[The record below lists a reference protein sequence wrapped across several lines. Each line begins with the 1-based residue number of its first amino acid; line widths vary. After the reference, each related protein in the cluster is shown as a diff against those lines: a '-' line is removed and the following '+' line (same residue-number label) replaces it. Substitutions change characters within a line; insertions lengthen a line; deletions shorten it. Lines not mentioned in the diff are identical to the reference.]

1 MLDEDK
7 DIAAPE
13 DKDTVGGG
21 EPEVPE
27 DETPNDDDAE
37 GDDGDNGEDAEEQ
50 DEPGPDST
58 DEPVR
63 GRASSR
69 IQALASERKA
79 ANERAEKAEREMAAL
94 RAQMEEVQR
103 SIHSGS
109 AAKDAQAEAELLA
122 QMDPIQRVQYEADKK
137 INAIQVELR
146 RVQLSNIDSA
156 DRASFLAKATNDLVR
171 QKLADQ
177 VEKNLADMRA
187 KGINAPRDDIYYYL
201 LGKQLAEQKAKSGG
215 KGPVRKEAQSRVDA
229 TQGRTTSS
237 RSDAPSGRKGKTA
250 EERLENILL

>member
-1 MLDEDK
+1 MDNDQEF
-7 DIAAPE
+7 AAPE
-13 DKDTVGGG
+13 DREITGGG

-27 DETPNDDDAE
+27 DETPNDGDAE

-58 DEPVR
+58 EEPAR
-63 GRASSR
+63 GRASQR
-69 IQALASERKA
+69 IQALNARTKEA
-79 ANERAEKAEREMAAL
+79 TDRAEKAERDMAAL

-103 SIHSGS
+103 SLHSGN

-146 RVQLSNIDSA
+146 KVQLSNIDSA
-156 DRASFLAKATNDLVR
+156 DRATFLSKAQNDPVR
-171 QKLADQ
+171 TKLADQ
-177 VEKNLADMRA
+177 VEKNLSDMRA

-201 LGKQLAEQKAKSGG
+201 LGKQLAEAKTKSGG
-215 KGPVRKEAQSRVDA
+215 KGPVRQEARSRVET

-250 EERLENILL
+250 EDRLENVLL